1 MKKLILSFVAIA
13 LATTVFAQKKGE
25 MMSWEEAT
33 AKATEVLAT
42 LSLDEKIEMTH
53 GHNKF
58 FLPGAPAK
66 GLPHVFMTDASA
78 GVRINFSIP
87 NQKEV
92 RHPQT

>member
-13 LATTVFAQKKGE
+13 LATTAFAQKKGE

-66 GLPHVFMTDASA
+66 DPGGKLEPF
-78 GVRINFSIP
+78 GE
-87 NQKEV
+87 NQSTHRSPEKKSKKD
-92 RHPQT
+92 RCKL